1 MYLTQWVAL
10 RVQTR
15 HVYIHYDH
23 YIYTQIVKHCSTGSV
38 FCCNLSFKSNSE
50 IEGTGFYPAHRTVA
64 LYFHHHLSPA
74 TDTNCWQKNIRV
86 KSLTASSASQNDLL
100 SFYTFP
106 KTVASHNW
114 LPTNSWMRT
123 LVSRS
128 DLIIFCWAI
137 VETPWQLAN
146 QRLCQCQDCLRG
158 NGISSGNVTASSEDC
173 ECAAS
178 LAQDALSTLR
188 TREPAAPCICGT
200 GPKDSSVCILHH

>member
-1 MYLTQWVAL
+1 MIWMGGTQGTEKTCIHTL
-10 RVQTR
+10 RSL
-15 HVYIHYDH
+15 YI
-23 YIYTQIVKHCSTGSV
+23 QIVKHCSLGSV

-64 LYFHHHLSPA
+64 LYFHQHLSPA

-128 DLIIFCWAI
+128 DLIILCWAI

-158 NGISSGNVTASSEDC
+158 NGISSGNVTASSEDW

-178 LAQDALSTLR
+178 LEQDALSTLR